1 MPFEASVE
9 REWRVSLVLTG
20 PEDGPS
26 SGPDTDHVVEAVA
39 SGGARDVII
48 MSGPGHLGLFF
59 TVEADG
65 AWDAG
70 RAAERLWASLAPMW
84 GASWSLQGVRA
95 ATPDQ
100 IRAENELARFP
111 RIMGVAEAAALLG
124 VSKQR
129 VVELRRDGRLPREIA
144 QLASGPVW
152 IAEGLEQ
159 FKSEWRSPAAL
170 GPGDS

>member
-1 MPFEASVE
+1 MPIDVSAEK
-9 REWRVSLVLTG
+9 EWRVSLILTG
-20 PEDGPS
+20 PEEGPS
-26 SGPDTDHVVEAVA
+26 SGPDTDQVVEAVT
-39 SGGARDVII
+39 SGGAREVMI

-95 ATPDQ
+95 ATRDQ
-100 IRAENELARFP
+100 TRAENALARFP

-152 IAEGLEQ
+152 IAEGLER
-159 FKSEWRSPAAL
+159 FKSEWRRPADP
-170 GPGDS
+170 GPEAS